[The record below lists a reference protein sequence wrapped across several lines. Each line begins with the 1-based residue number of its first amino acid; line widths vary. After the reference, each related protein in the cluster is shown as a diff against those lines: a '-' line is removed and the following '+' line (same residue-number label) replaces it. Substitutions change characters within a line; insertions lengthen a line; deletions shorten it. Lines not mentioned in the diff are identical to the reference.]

1 MKKNIL
7 YLTLAL
13 MLYGTAQATGQ
24 TRYAFNPEDYVSTD
38 NSRAQQ
44 SQFSYTASSFTVKAT
59 GQNNVAFKM
68 DESHNGEYY
77 ITGDERWFLIK
88 GSNLSTADGHTYL
101 WWINGHNN
109 QQVPQVPPSYI
120 CSYGGSQYFIWNMKC
135 INCINSGIF
144 SWFLNNTKEKI
155 TLDGRD
161 ANWKLVTAAGLT
173 ALDEN
178 GGTISDIGFY
188 SDKEINDKY
197 NGLAKYLLGNQCP
210 DGEDVTATYITNPS
224 FEADNRTL
232 QNPDVPYPTGWT
244 CSRNTTWWGVN
255 EGSGGGNPQ
264 ATDGRFIFGVWDGSK
279 DKSASIRQTISTLPK
294 GRYLLSVD
302 MHASNRSDAVRL
314 GTQHIFAGDNKGYF
328 ADQLSTAGVGDTY
341 PMQTISVV
349 FEQADDN
356 TPVSIG
362 VSTDGAPAETWFK
375 IDNFRLYRLTEETT
389 HLSVA
394 VMEVRQDVQYGTFC
408 APFEVAIPD
417 GVTAS
422 TCTGTTSGGV
432 LEMNTLSNNIPAN
445 TPVILYAENGYP
457 RTHLIGL
464 RDPNNQ
470 EDLVTTTG
478 NLLVGNVGTEAKG
491 VPAGDNYLLQKQDDK
506 VGFYKVSASGRTIGY
521 NRCYL
526 SIPSNNAR
534 PSFFFDED
542 DFTGVTTL
550 EQTEQDSPKDG
561 IYFVNGKI
569 EIVKGGMKYGINGQ
583 ILK

>member
-1 MKKNIL
+1 
-7 YLTLAL
+7 

-24 TRYAFNPEDYVSTD
+24 TQTRYAFNPRDYVSTD
-38 NSRAQQ
+38 NNRAPQDR
-44 SQFSYTASSFTVKAT
+44 FSYDDDHGYFRIAAT

-68 DESHNGEYY
+68 KESLNGEYY

-88 GSNLSTADGHTYL
+88 GSNLSTKDGDTYL

-109 QQVPQVPPSYI
+109 GQVPPSYI
-120 CSYGGSQYFIWNMKC
+120 CSYGGSQYYIWNME
-135 INCINSGIF
+135 CINSVF
-144 SWFLNNTKEKI
+144 SWFRDNTGEKI
-155 TLDGRD
+155 TLNGRD
-161 ANWKLVTAAGLT
+161 ADWKLVTAAGLT
-173 ALDEN
+173 ALDGN

-197 NGLAKYLLGNQCP
+197 NVLAKYLSVSQYP
-210 DGEDVTATYITNPS
+210 YREDVTAYITNPS

-232 QNPDVPYPTGWT
+232 TKVNPTGWT
-244 CSRNTTWWGVN
+244 VDSNTAWWGINV
-255 EGSGGGNPQ
+255 GSGGGDPQ
-264 ATDGRFIFGVWDGSK
+264 ATDGTYIFGVWDGNVG
-279 DKSASIRQTISTLPK
+279 SASISQSITLPA
-294 GRYLLSVD
+294 GNYRLTVD
-302 MHASNRSDAVRL
+302 MHASNNGGGVRV
-314 GTQHIFAGDNKGYF
+314 GGQRVFAGNNCGYF
-328 ADQLSTAGVGDTY
+328 MEQVEKNDTGDDY
-341 PMQTISVV
+341 PMQTISVD
-349 FEQADDN
+349 FSSDGN
-356 TPVSIG
+356 PINIG
-362 VSTDGAPAETWFK
+362 VATSAAPNQTWFK

-389 HLSVA
+389 PLSVA
-394 VMEVRQDVQYGTFC
+394 VMEVRQDVKYGTFC

-432 LEMNTLSNNIPAN
+432 LEMETLSNNIPAN
-445 TPVILYAENGYP
+445 TPVILYAEKGYP

-464 RDPNNQ
+464 RDPNSQ
-470 EDLVTTTG
+470 EDLVTTTD
-478 NLLVGNVGTEAKG
+478 NLLVGNVGTGAKD
-491 VPAGDNYLLQKQDDK
+491 VPAGNNYLLQKQGDK
-506 VGFYKVSASGRTIGY
+506 VGFYKVSTSGRTIGY

-526 SIPSNNAR
+526 SIPSNSNNAR

-550 EQTEQDSPKDG
+550 KQTEENSPKDG

>member
-7 YLTLAL
+7 YLALAL

-24 TRYAFNPEDYVSTD
+24 TRYAFNPSDYVSTD
-38 NSRAQQ
+38 DARAPQGK
-44 SQFSYTASSFTVKAT
+44 FSYYDGYFSIAAT
-59 GQNNVAFKM
+59 GPNNVAFKM
-68 DESHNGEYY
+68 KESLNDKYY

-88 GSNLSTADGHTYL
+88 GSNLSTEDGATYL

-109 QQVPQVPPSYI
+109 GQVPPSYI
-120 CSYGGSQYFIWNMKC
+120 CSYGGSQYYIWNME
-135 INCINSGIF
+135 CINSVF
-144 SWFLNNTKEKI
+144 SWFRDNTGEKI
-155 TLDGRD
+155 TLNGRD
-161 ANWKLVTAAGLT
+161 ADWKLVTAAGLT
-173 ALDEN
+173 ALDGN

-197 NGLAKYLLGNQCP
+197 NGLAKYLFGSQYP
-210 DGEDVTATYITNPS
+210 YREDVTATYIINPS
-224 FEADNRTL
+224 FEANGT
-232 QNPDVPYPTGWT
+232 TGWDVT
-244 CSRNTTWWGVN
+244 SPTAWWGVN
-255 EGSGGGNPQ
+255 EPSPGALGDPQ
-264 ATDGRFIFGVWDGSK
+264 PTDGTHIFGVWDGAVK
-279 DKSASIRQTISTLPK
+279 AASISQSITLPA
-294 GRYLLSVD
+294 GNYRLTVD
-302 MHASNRSDAVRL
+302 MHASNMHPSDKNDGVRV
-314 GTQHIFAGDNKGYF
+314 GHQRVFAGNNCGYF
-328 ADQLSTAGVGDTY
+328 MEQVEKNGIGDDY
-341 PMQTISVV
+341 PMQTISVD
-349 FEQADDN
+349 FSSDGN
-356 TPVSIG
+356 PINIG
-362 VSTDGAPAETWFK
+362 VATSAAPHQTWFK
-375 IDNFRLYRLTEETT
+375 IDNFRLWSLTEETT
-389 HLSVA
+389 PLSVA

-432 LEMNTLSNNIPAN
+432 LEMETLSNNIPAN

-457 RTHLIGL
+457 RTHLIG
-464 RDPNNQ
+464 RAPNSQ

-478 NLLVGNVGTEAKG
+478 NLLVGNVGTGAKD
-491 VPAGDNYLLQKQDDK
+491 VPAGNNYLLQKQDDK
-506 VGFYKVSASGRTIGY
+506 VGFYKVSVSGRTIGY

-526 SIPSNNAR
+526 SIPSSNNAR

-550 EQTEQDSPKDG
+550 EETEQDSPKDG

>member
-24 TRYAFNPEDYVSTD
+24 TQTRYAFNPRDYVSTD
-38 NSRAQQ
+38 NNRAPQDR
-44 SQFSYTASSFTVKAT
+44 FSYDDHGYFRIAAT
-59 GQNNVAFKM
+59 GKNNVAFEM
-68 DESHNGEYY
+68 DEGLYGKYY

-88 GSNLSTADGHTYL
+88 GSNLSTAGENTYL
-101 WWINGHNN
+101 WLINGGTN
-109 QQVPQVPPSYI
+109 PGEPPSYI

-135 INCINSGIF
+135 INSIF
-144 SWFLNNTKEKI
+144 SWFRDNTGEKI
-155 TLDGRD
+155 TLNG
-161 ANWKLVTAAGLT
+161 KTAAGLT

-197 NGLAKYLLGNQCP
+197 NVLAKYLSVSQYP
-210 DGEDVTATYITNPS
+210 YRVDVTADYITNPS
-224 FEADNRTL
+224 FEYDNKTL
-232 QNPDVPYPTGWT
+232 YKQRPTGWT
-244 CSRNTTWWGVN
+244 VNSETAWWGVN
-255 EGSGGGNPQ
+255 EPSPGDTGNPQ
-264 ATDGRFIFGVWDGSK
+264 ATDGRFIFGVWDGAVM
-279 DKSASIRQTISTLPK
+279 DASISQSITLPA
-294 GRYLLSVD
+294 GNYRLTVD
-302 MHASNRSDAVRL
+302 MHASNYNRVGHQRV
-314 GTQHIFAGDNKGYF
+314 FAGDNCGYF
-328 ADQLSTAGVGDTY
+328 MEQVEKNGTGDDY
-341 PMQTISVV
+341 PMQTISVD
-349 FEQADDN
+349 FSSDGIN
-356 TPVSIG
+356 PINIG
-362 VSTDGAPAETWFK
+362 VATSSVPTQTWFK
-375 IDNFRLYRLTEETT
+375 IDNFRLWRLTEETT
-389 HLSVA
+389 PLSVA

-422 TCTGTTSGGV
+422 TCTGTTGGV
-432 LEMNTLSNNIPAN
+432 LVMEPLSNNIPAN

-464 RDPNNQ
+464 RVPNIQ

-526 SIPSNNAR
+526 RILSNNAR

-542 DFTGVTTL
+542 DFTGVTAL
-550 EQTEQDSPKDG
+550 EETEQNSPKDG
-561 IYFVNGKI
+561 IYLVNGKI

>member
-1 MKKNIL
+1 
-7 YLTLAL
+7 

-24 TRYAFNPEDYVSTD
+24 TRYAFNPRDYVSTD
-38 NSRAQQ
+38 NNRAPEDR
-44 SQFSYTASSFTVKAT
+44 FSWGDDYFRIAAT
-59 GQNNVAFKM
+59 GPNNVAFKM

-88 GSNLSTADGHTYL
+88 GSNLSTEDGATYL

-109 QQVPQVPPSYI
+109 GQVPPSYI
-120 CSYGGSQYFIWNMKC
+120 CSYGGSQYYIWNME
-135 INCINSGIF
+135 CINSIF
-144 SWFLNNTKEKI
+144 SWFRDNTGEKI
-155 TLDGRD
+155 TLNGRD
-161 ANWKLVTAAGLT
+161 ADWKLVTAAGLT

-188 SDKEINDKY
+188 SDKEITDKY
-197 NGLAKYLLGNQCP
+197 NGLAKYLFGSQYP
-210 DGEDVTATYITNPS
+210 YREDVTATYITNPS
-224 FEADNRTL
+224 FEDDKRTL
-232 QNPDVPYPTGWT
+232 GNQDPTGWT
-244 CSRNTTWWGVN
+244 SSRNTTWWGVN
-255 EGSGGGNPQ
+255 VGGGGGDPQ
-264 ATDGRFIFGVWDGSK
+264 ATDGTYIFGVWDGNVG
-279 DKSASIRQTISTLPK
+279 SASISQSIMLPV
-294 GRYLLSVD
+294 GNYRLTVD
-302 MHASNRSDAVRL
+302 MHASNNNRVGR
-314 GTQHIFAGDNKGYF
+314 QRVFAGNNCGYF
-328 ADQLSTAGVGDTY
+328 MEQVEENGTADNY
-341 PMQTISVV
+341 PMQTISVD
-349 FEQADDN
+349 FSISSDD
-356 TPVSIG
+356 TPINIG
-362 VSTDGAPAETWFK
+362 VATSDAPNQTWFK
-375 IDNFRLYRLTEETT
+375 IDNFRLWRLTEETT
-389 HLSVA
+389 PLSVA

-432 LEMNTLSNNIPAN
+432 LVTETLSNNIPAN

-464 RDPNNQ
+464 HVSNSQ
-470 EDLVTTTG
+470 EDLVTTTD

-491 VPAGDNYLLQKQDDK
+491 VPAGNNYLLQKQDDK

-550 EQTEQDSPKDG
+550 KQTEENSPKDG

>member
-24 TRYAFNPEDYVSTD
+24 TRYAFNPRDYVSTD
-38 NSRAQQ
+38 NNRAPQDR
-44 SQFSYTASSFTVKAT
+44 FSYDDDHGYFRIAAT

-68 DESHNGEYY
+68 AESHNGEYY

-88 GSNLSTADGHTYL
+88 GSNLSTADGDTYL

-109 QQVPQVPPSYI
+109 GQVPPSYI
-120 CSYGGSQYFIWNMKC
+120 CSYGGSQYYIWNME
-135 INCINSGIF
+135 CINSVF
-144 SWFLNNTKEKI
+144 SWFRDNTGEKI
-155 TLDGRD
+155 TLNGRD
-161 ANWKLVTAAGLT
+161 ADWKLVTAAGLT

-197 NGLAKYLLGNQCP
+197 NVLAKYLSVSQYP
-210 DGEDVTATYITNPS
+210 YRVDVTATYITNPS
-224 FEADNRTL
+224 FEANGSTL
-232 QNPDVPYPTGWT
+232 NKVAPIGWT
-244 CSRNTTWWGVN
+244 VDSNTAWWGVN
-255 EGSGGGNPQ
+255 VGSGGGDPQ
-264 ATDGRFIFGVWDGSK
+264 ATDGTYIFGVWDGGVMP
-279 DKSASIRQTISTLPK
+279 ASISQSITLPA
-294 GRYLLSVD
+294 GNYRLTVD
-302 MHASNRSDAVRL
+302 MHASNNGSDRVGHQRV
-314 GTQHIFAGDNKGYF
+314 FAGNNCGYF
-328 ADQLSTAGVGDTY
+328 MEQVEKNGTGDNY
-341 PMQTISVV
+341 PMQTISVD
-349 FEQADDN
+349 FSSDGN
-356 TPVSIG
+356 PINIG
-362 VSTDGAPAETWFK
+362 VATSAAPNQTWFK

-389 HLSVA
+389 PLSVA
-394 VMEVRQDVQYGTFC
+394 VMEVRQDVKYGTFC

-432 LEMNTLSNNIPAN
+432 LETASLSNNIPAN

-464 RDPNNQ
+464 HVPNSQ

-491 VPAGDNYLLQKQDDK
+491 VPAGNNYLLQKQDDK
-506 VGFYKVSASGRTIGY
+506 VGFYKVSTSGRTIGY

-526 SIPSNNAR
+526 RIPSNNAR

-561 IYFVNGKI
+561 KYLIGNKIILVKNG
-569 EIVKGGMKYGINGQ
+569 VKYSANGQ
-583 ILK
+583 KLN

>member
-38 NSRAQQ
+38 NARAPQDR
-44 SQFSYTASSFTVKAT
+44 FSYGDGYFRIAAT

-68 DESHNGEYY
+68 KESLNGEYY

-109 QQVPQVPPSYI
+109 GQVPPSYI
-120 CSYGGSQYFIWNMKC
+120 CSYGGSQYYIWNME
-135 INCINSGIF
+135 CINSVF
-144 SWFLNNTKEKI
+144 NWFRDNTGETI
-155 TLDGRD
+155 TLNGRD
-161 ANWKLVTAAGLT
+161 ADWKLVTAAGLT
-173 ALDEN
+173 ALDGN

-197 NGLAKYLLGNQCP
+197 NVLAKYLSVSQYP
-210 DGEDVTATYITNPS
+210 YREDVTAYITNPS
-224 FEADNRTL
+224 FEADGSTL
-232 QNPDVPYPTGWT
+232 YKVAPIGWT
-244 CSRNTTWWGVN
+244 VVSNTAWWGINV
-255 EGSGGGNPQ
+255 GSGGGDPQ
-264 ATDGRFIFGVWDGSK
+264 ATDGTYIFGVWDGGVM
-279 DKSASIRQTISTLPK
+279 SASISQSITLPA
-294 GRYLLSVD
+294 GNYRLTVD
-302 MHASNRSDAVRL
+302 MHASNNGSDRVGR
-314 GTQHIFAGDNKGYF
+314 QRVFAGNNCGYF
-328 ADQLSTAGVGDTY
+328 MEQVEKNDTGDDY
-341 PMQTISVV
+341 PMQTISVD
-349 FEQADDN
+349 FSSDGN
-356 TPVSIG
+356 PINIG
-362 VSTDGAPAETWFK
+362 VATSAAPNQTWFK

-389 HLSVA
+389 PLSVA

-408 APFEVAIPD
+408 APFEVAIPA

-432 LEMNTLSNNIPAN
+432 LEMEALSNKIPAN

-464 RDPNNQ
+464 HVPNSQ

-491 VPAGDNYLLQKQDDK
+491 VPAGNNYLLQKQDDK

-550 EQTEQDSPKDG
+550 EETEQNSPKDG

>member
-24 TRYAFNPEDYVSTD
+24 TRYVFNPEDYISTD
-38 NSRAQQ
+38 NNRAPQDR
-44 SQFSYTASSFTVKAT
+44 FSYGDGYFKITAT

-68 DESHNGEYY
+68 DEDLYDNYY

-88 GSNLSTADGHTYL
+88 GSNLSTAGEDTHL
-101 WWINGHNN
+101 WFINGYNN
-109 QQVPQVPPSYI
+109 PGEPPSYV
-120 CSYGGSQYFIWNMKC
+120 CSYGGSQYFIWNME
-135 INCINSGIF
+135 CINSIF
-144 SWFLNNTKEKI
+144 SWFRNNTTGEKI
-155 TLDGRD
+155 TLNGGM
-161 ANWKLVTAAGLT
+161 VAGLT

-197 NGLAKYLLGNQCP
+197 NVLAKYLSVSQYP
-210 DGEDVTATYITNPS
+210 YRVDVTAIYITNPS

-232 QNPDVPYPTGWT
+232 YKEMPTGWT
-244 CSRNTTWWGVN
+244 VKSEPTETTWWGIN
-255 EGSGGGNPQ
+255 EPSSGAGGDPQ
-264 ATDGRFIFGVWDGSK
+264 PTDGKYIFGVWDGEK
-279 DKSASIRQTISTLPK
+279 KSASISQSITPPAGNYRLT
-294 GRYLLSVD
+294 VD
-302 MHASNRSDAVRL
+302 MHASNNNRVGHQRV
-314 GTQHIFAGDNKGYF
+314 FAGNNCGYF
-328 ADQLSTAGVGDTY
+328 MEQVEENGDADNY
-341 PMQTISVV
+341 PMQTISVD
-349 FEQADDN
+349 FSSDGN
-356 TPVSIG
+356 PINIG
-362 VSTDGAPAETWFK
+362 VATSSVPSQTWFK
-375 IDNFRLYRLTEETT
+375 IDNFRLYRLTAETT
-389 HLSVA
+389 PLSVA

-432 LEMNTLSNNIPAN
+432 LVTETLSSNKIPAN

-457 RTHLIGL
+457 RTHLIG
-464 RDPNNQ
+464 RAPNSQ

-478 NLLVGNVGTEAKG
+478 NLLVGNVGTGAKG

-506 VGFYKVSASGRTIGY
+506 VGFYKVSTSGRTIGY

-526 SIPSNNAR
+526 SIPSNSNNAR

-550 EQTEQDSPKDG
+550 EETEQDSPKDG
-561 IYFVNGKI
+561 KYLIGNKIILVKNG
-569 EIVKGGMKYGINGQ
+569 VKYSANGQ
-583 ILK
+583 KLN

>member
-24 TRYAFNPEDYVSTD
+24 TQTRYAFNPEDYVSTD
-38 NSRAQQ
+38 NSRAPQ
-44 SQFSYTASSFTVKAT
+44 SVFSYTASSFTVKAT

-68 DESHNGEYY
+68 HESHNGEYY

-88 GSNLSTADGHTYL
+88 GSNLSTKDGDTYL

-109 QQVPQVPPSYI
+109 GQVPPSYI
-120 CSYGGSQYFIWNMKC
+120 CSYGGSQYYIWNME
-135 INCINSGIF
+135 CINSVF
-144 SWFLNNTKEKI
+144 SWFRDNTGEKI
-155 TLDGRD
+155 TLNGRD
-161 ANWKLVTAAGLT
+161 ADWKLVTAAGLT

-197 NGLAKYLLGNQCP
+197 NGLAKYLFGSQYP
-210 DGEDVTATYITNPS
+210 YREDVTATYITNPS

-232 QNPDVPYPTGWT
+232 TQVNPTGWT
-244 CSRNTTWWGVN
+244 VDSPTTWWGVN
-255 EGSGGGNPQ
+255 VGSGGGDPQ
-264 ATDGRFIFGVWDGSK
+264 ATDGTYIFGVWDGAV
-279 DKSASIRQTISTLPK
+279 KSASISQSITLPA
-294 GRYLLSVD
+294 GNYRLTVD
-302 MHASNRSDAVRL
+302 MHASNNDRVGR
-314 GTQHIFAGDNKGYF
+314 QRVFAGNNCGYF
-328 ADQLSTAGVGDTY
+328 MEQVKENGTGDNY
-341 PMQTISVV
+341 PMQTISVD
-349 FEQADDN
+349 FSSDGN
-356 TPVSIG
+356 PINIG
-362 VSTDGAPAETWFK
+362 VATSAAPNQTWFK

-389 HLSVA
+389 PLSVA

-408 APFEVAIPD
+408 APFEVAIPA

-432 LEMNTLSNNIPAN
+432 LEMETLSNKIPAN

-464 RDPNNQ
+464 HVPNSQ

-478 NLLVGNVGTEAKG
+478 NLLVGNVGTGAKG
-491 VPAGDNYLLQKQDDK
+491 VPEGNNYLLQKQDDK

-526 SIPSNNAR
+526 RILSNNAR

-542 DFTGVTTL
+542 DFTGVTTF
-550 EQTEQDSPKDG
+550 EETEQNSPKDG

>member
-1 MKKNIL
+1 
-7 YLTLAL
+7 

-24 TRYAFNPEDYVSTD
+24 TRRYAFKPEDYISTD
-38 NSRAQQ
+38 NNRAPQDR
-44 SQFSYTASSFTVKAT
+44 FFYGDDYFRIEAT
-59 GQNNVAFKM
+59 GPNNVAFKM
-68 DESHNGEYY
+68 AESHNGEYY

-109 QQVPQVPPSYI
+109 GQVPPSYI
-120 CSYGGSQYFIWNMKC
+120 CSYGGSQYYIWNME
-135 INCINSGIF
+135 CINSINSGVF
-144 SWFLNNTKEKI
+144 SWFLDNTEEKI

-161 ANWKLVTAAGLT
+161 ADWKLVTAAGLT
-173 ALDEN
+173 ALDGN

-224 FEADNRTL
+224 FEADGSTL
-232 QNPDVPYPTGWT
+232 YKQRPTGWT
-244 CSRNTTWWGVN
+244 VNSETAWWGVN
-255 EGSGGGNPQ
+255 VGSGGGDPQ
-264 ATDGRFIFGVWDGSK
+264 ATDGTYIFGVWDGGVM
-279 DKSASIRQTISTLPK
+279 SASISQSITLPK

-302 MHASNRSDAVRL
+302 MQASNMPPSENNDGVRV
-314 GTQHIFAGDNKGYF
+314 GNQHVFAGNNCGYF
-328 ADQLSTAGVGDTY
+328 ADQHSTAGVGDTY

-349 FEQADDN
+349 FEQAVDN
-356 TPVSIG
+356 TSINIG
-362 VSTDGAPAETWFK
+362 VATSSAPHQTWFK

-422 TCTGTTSGGV
+422 TCTGTTGGV
-432 LEMNTLSNNIPAN
+432 LEMAPLSNNIPAN
-445 TPVILYAENGYP
+445 TPVILYAKNGYP

-464 RDPNNQ
+464 HVPNSQ
-470 EDLVTTTG
+470 DDLVTTTG
-478 NLLVGNVGTEAKG
+478 NLLVGNVGTGAKD

-506 VGFYKVSASGRTIGY
+506 VGFYKVSTSGRTIGY

-526 SIPSNNAR
+526 SILSNNNAR

-550 EQTEQDSPKDG
+550 EETEQDSPKDG

>member
-1 MKKNIL
+1 MN
-7 YLTLAL
+7 
-13 MLYGTAQATGQ
+13 
-24 TRYAFNPEDYVSTD
+24 
-38 NSRAQQ
+38 
-44 SQFSYTASSFTVKAT
+44 
-59 GQNNVAFKM
+59 
-68 DESHNGEYY
+68 
-77 ITGDERWFLIK
+77 
-88 GSNLSTADGHTYL
+88 
-101 WWINGHNN
+101 
-109 QQVPQVPPSYI
+109 
-120 CSYGGSQYFIWNMKC
+120 
-135 INCINSGIF
+135 
-144 SWFLNNTKEKI
+144 
-155 TLDGRD
+155 GRD

-173 ALDEN
+173 ALDGN

-197 NGLAKYLLGNQCP
+197 NVLAKYLSVSQYP
-210 DGEDVTATYITNPS
+210 YRVDVTATYITNPS

-232 QNPDVPYPTGWT
+232 TQVNPTGWT
-244 CSRNTTWWGVN
+244 VDSNTAWWGVN
-255 EGSGGGNPQ
+255 VGSGGGDPQ
-264 ATDGRFIFGVWDGSK
+264 ATDGTYIFGVWDGGVK
-279 DKSASIRQTISTLPK
+279 DASIWQSITPPAGNYRLT
-294 GRYLLSVD
+294 VD
-302 MHASNRSDAVRL
+302 MHASNNDRVGR
-314 GTQHIFAGDNKGYF
+314 QRVFAGNNCGYF
-328 ADQLSTAGVGDTY
+328 MEQVEENGTGDNY
-341 PMQTISVV
+341 PMQTISVD
-349 FEQADDN
+349 FSSDGNSID
-356 TPVSIG
+356 IG
-362 VSTDGAPAETWFK
+362 VATSDAPNQTWFK

-422 TCTGTTSGGV
+422 TCTGTTGGV
-432 LEMNTLSNNIPAN
+432 LEMAPLSNNIPAN
-445 TPVILYAENGYP
+445 TPVILYAKNGYP

-464 RDPNNQ
+464 HVPNSQ
-470 EDLVTTTG
+470 DDLVTTTG
-478 NLLVGNVGTEAKG
+478 NLLVGNVGTGAKD

-550 EQTEQDSPKDG
+550 EETEQDSPKDG

>member
-24 TRYAFNPEDYVSTD
+24 TQTRYAFNPSDYVSTD
-38 NSRAQQ
+38 DTKAPQ
-44 SQFSYTASSFTVKAT
+44 SVFSYTASSFTVKAT
-59 GQNNVAFKM
+59 GQNHVAFKM
-68 DESHNGEYY
+68 AEKHNGEYY

-88 GSNLSTADGHTYL
+88 GSNLKTEDGDTYL

-109 QQVPQVPPSYI
+109 NGQQVPPSYI
-120 CSYGGSQYFIWNMKC
+120 CSYGGSQYFIWNMEC
-135 INCINSGIF
+135 INCINCGVF
-144 SWFLNNTKEKI
+144 SWFLNNTDEKI
-155 TLDGRD
+155 TLDGCVD
-161 ANWKLVTAAGLT
+161 PSWMLLTAAGLT

-210 DGEDVTATYITNPS
+210 DGEDVTADYIINPS
-224 FEADNRTL
+224 FEANGGAT
-232 QNPDVPYPTGWT
+232 TGWT
-244 CSRNTTWWGVN
+244 VNSETAWWGVN
-255 EGSGGGNPQ
+255 VGGGGGDPQ
-264 ATDGRFIFGVWDGSK
+264 ATDGTHIFGVWDGGV
-279 DKSASIRQTISTLPK
+279 KSASISQTISTLPK

-302 MHASNRSDAVRL
+302 MHASNRSNAVRQ

-349 FEQADDN
+349 FEQAADN

-408 APFEVAIPD
+408 APFEVAIPA

-422 TCTGTTSGGV
+422 TCTGTTGGV
-432 LEMNTLSNNIPAN
+432 LEMAPLSNNIPAN

-464 RDPNNQ
+464 RVPNIQ

-478 NLLVGNVGTEAKG
+478 NLLVGNVGTGAKG
-491 VPAGDNYLLQKQDDK
+491 VPEGNNYLLQKQDDK

-526 SIPSNNAR
+526 RILSNNAR

-542 DFTGVTTL
+542 DFTGVTAL
-550 EQTEQDSPKDG
+550 EETEQNSPKDG
-561 IYFVNGKI
+561 IYLVNGKI

>member
-24 TRYAFNPEDYVSTD
+24 TRYSFNPEDYVSTD
-38 NSRAQQ
+38 NARAPQ
-44 SQFSYTASSFTVKAT
+44 ASFFYGDDYFRIEAT
-59 GQNNVAFKM
+59 GPNNVAFKM
-68 DESHNGEYY
+68 KESLNGKYY

-88 GSNLSTADGHTYL
+88 GSNLSTEDGATYL

-109 QQVPQVPPSYI
+109 HGQVPPSYI
-120 CSYGGSQYFIWNMKC
+120 CSYGGSQYYIWNMKC
-135 INCINSGIF
+135 INCINSGVF
-144 SWFLNNTKEKI
+144 SWFLDNTEEKI
-155 TLDGRD
+155 TLDGCVD
-161 ANWKLVTAAGLT
+161 PSWMLVTAAGLT

-224 FEADNRTL
+224 FEVNGT
-232 QNPDVPYPTGWT
+232 TGWT
-244 CSRNTTWWGVN
+244 VNSETYWWGVN
-255 EGSGGGNPQ
+255 EPSPGDTGNPQ
-264 ATDGRFIFGVWDGSK
+264 ATDGTHIFGVWDGGVM
-279 DKSASIRQTISTLPK
+279 SASISQTISGLPK

-302 MHASNRSDAVRL
+302 MQASNNDRVRV
-314 GTQHIFAGDNKGYF
+314 GHQRVFAGNNRGYF
-328 ADQLSTAGVGDTY
+328 ADQHSTAGVGDTY

-349 FEQADDN
+349 FEQAVDN
-356 TPVSIG
+356 ADINIG
-362 VSTDGAPAETWFK
+362 VETSDGPNQTWFK

-394 VMEVRQDVQYGTFC
+394 VMEVRQDVKYGTFC

-432 LEMNTLSNNIPAN
+432 LEMEPLSNNIPAN

-464 RDPNNQ
+464 RNSQ

-526 SIPSNNAR
+526 SIPSNSNNAR
-534 PSFFFDED
+534 PSFFFDEN

-550 EQTEQDSPKDG
+550 EETEQDSPKDG

>member
-38 NSRAQQ
+38 NDKAPQDCFYYGDGYFRIA
-44 SQFSYTASSFTVKAT
+44 AT
-59 GQNNVAFKM
+59 GKNHVAFKM
-68 DESHNGEYY
+68 AEKHNGEYY

-88 GSNLSTADGHTYL
+88 GSNLSTADGDTYL

-109 QQVPQVPPSYI
+109 GGQQVPPSYI
-120 CSYGGSQYFIWNMKC
+120 CSYGGSQYYIWNME
-135 INCINSGIF
+135 CINSVF
-144 SWFLNNTKEKI
+144 SWFRDNTGEKI
-155 TLDGRD
+155 ILNGRD
-161 ANWKLVTAAGLT
+161 ADWKLVTAAGLT
-173 ALDEN
+173 ALDGS

-188 SDKEINDKY
+188 SDKEISDKY
-197 NGLAKYLLGNQCP
+197 NVLAKYLSVSQYP
-210 DGEDVTATYITNPS
+210 YRVDVTADYITNPS
-224 FEADNRTL
+224 FEANGGTT
-232 QNPDVPYPTGWT
+232 TGWT
-244 CSRNTTWWGVN
+244 LECETTWKGVN
-255 EGSGGGNPQ
+255 EPSPGAGGDPQ
-264 ATDGRFIFGVWDGSK
+264 PTDGTHIFGVWDGGK
-279 DKSASIRQTISTLPK
+279 MSASISQSITPPAGNYRLT
-294 GRYLLSVD
+294 VD
-302 MHASNRSDAVRL
+302 MHASDNGGVRA
-314 GTQHIFAGDNKGYF
+314 GGQRVFAGNNCGYF
-328 ADQLSTAGVGDTY
+328 AEQVEKNGTADNY
-341 PMQTISVV
+341 PMQTISVD
-349 FEQADDN
+349 FSSDGN
-356 TPVSIG
+356 PINIG
-362 VSTDGAPAETWFK
+362 VATSEVPNANETWFK
-375 IDNFRLYRLTEETT
+375 IDNFRLYQLTEETT
-389 HLSVA
+389 PLSVA

-422 TCTGTTSGGV
+422 TCTGTTGGV
-432 LEMNTLSNNIPAN
+432 LEMAPLSNNIPAN

-457 RTHLIGL
+457 RTQLVGL
-464 RDPNNQ
+464 HNPNSQ
-470 EDLVTTTG
+470 EDLVTTPG
-478 NLLVGNVGTEAKG
+478 NLLVGNVGTGAKG

-506 VGFYKVSASGRTIGY
+506 VGFYKVNTSGRTIGY

>member
-1 MKKNIL
+1 
-7 YLTLAL
+7 

-24 TRYAFNPEDYVSTD
+24 TRYAFNPRDYVSTD
-38 NSRAQQ
+38 NNKAPQDLFFYGDDYFRIE
-44 SQFSYTASSFTVKAT
+44 AT
-59 GQNNVAFKM
+59 GQNHVAFKM
-68 DESHNGEYY
+68 KESLNGEYY

-88 GSNLSTADGHTYL
+88 GSNLSTEDGATYL

-109 QQVPQVPPSYI
+109 NGQQVPPSYI
-120 CSYGGSQYFIWNMKC
+120 CSYGGSQYYIWNMKC

-144 SWFLNNTKEKI
+144 SWFLNNTEEKI
-155 TLDGRD
+155 TLNGRD
-161 ANWKLVTAAGLT
+161 ADWKLVTAAGLT

-210 DGEDVTATYITNPS
+210 DGEDVTADYITNPS
-224 FEADNRTL
+224 FEVNGT
-232 QNPDVPYPTGWT
+232 TGWT
-244 CSRNTTWWGVN
+244 VNSPTTWWGVN
-255 EGSGGGNPQ
+255 VGGGGGDPQ
-264 ATDGRFIFGVWDGSK
+264 ATDGTHIFGVWDN
-279 DKSASIRQTISTLPK
+279 DVKSASISQTISTLPK

-302 MHASNRSDAVRL
+302 MHVSNRSNAVRQ

-328 ADQLSTAGVGDTY
+328 ADQHSTAGVGDTY

-349 FEQADDN
+349 FEQAADN

-394 VMEVRQDVQYGTFC
+394 VMEVRQDVKYGTFC

-432 LEMNTLSNNIPAN
+432 LEMETLSNNIPAN
-445 TPVILYAENGYP
+445 TPVILYAEKGYP

-464 RDPNNQ
+464 RDPNSQ

-491 VPAGDNYLLQKQDDK
+491 VPAGNNYLLQKQDDK

-550 EQTEQDSPKDG
+550 KQTEENSPKDG

>member
-1 MKKNIL
+1 
-7 YLTLAL
+7 

-24 TRYAFNPEDYVSTD
+24 TRYAFNPEDYISTD
-38 NSRAQQ
+38 INRAPQDR
-44 SQFSYTASSFTVKAT
+44 FSYGDDYFRIAAT
-59 GQNNVAFKM
+59 GPNNVAFKM
-68 DESHNGEYY
+68 KESLNGEYY

-88 GSNLSTADGHTYL
+88 GSNLSTEDGATYL

-109 QQVPQVPPSYI
+109 GQVPPSYI
-120 CSYGGSQYFIWNMKC
+120 CSYGGSQYYIWNME
-135 INCINSGIF
+135 CINSINSRVF
-144 SWFLNNTKEKI
+144 RWFLDNTEEKI
-155 TLDGRD
+155 ILNGRD
-161 ANWKLVTAAGLT
+161 ADWKFVTAAGLT

-224 FEADNRTL
+224 FEANGRTL
-232 QNPDVPYPTGWT
+232 NREAPTGFGWT
-244 CSRNTTWWGVN
+244 VKSEPAETAWWGVN
-255 EGSGGGNPQ
+255 EPSPGAGGDPQ
-264 ATDGRFIFGVWDGSK
+264 PTHGRYIFGVWDGGVM
-279 DKSASIRQTISTLPK
+279 SASISQTISGLPK

-302 MHASNRSDAVRL
+302 MQASNMPPSQDNDGVRL
-314 GTQHIFAGDNKGYF
+314 GKQHIFAGEKKGYF
-328 ADQLSTAGVGDTY
+328 ADQHSTAGVGDAY

-349 FEQADDN
+349 FEQAVDN
-356 TPVSIG
+356 TDINIG
-362 VSTDGAPAETWFK
+362 VATSDAPNQTWFK
-375 IDNFRLYRLTEETT
+375 IDNFRLYRLTAETT
-389 HLSVA
+389 PLSVA

-422 TCTGTTSGGV
+422 TCTGTTGGV
-432 LEMNTLSNNIPAN
+432 LEMETLSNNIPAN

-464 RDPNNQ
+464 RNSQ

-478 NLLVGNVGTEAKG
+478 NLLVGNVGTGAKD
-491 VPAGDNYLLQKQDDK
+491 VPAGNNYLLQKQDDK
-506 VGFYKVSASGRTIGY
+506 VGFYKVSTSGRTIGY

-526 SIPSNNAR
+526 SIPSNSNNAR

-550 EQTEQDSPKDG
+550 KQTEQDSPKDG
-561 IYFVNGKI
+561 KYLIGNKIILVKNG
-569 EIVKGGMKYGINGQ
+569 VKYSANGQ
-583 ILK
+583 KLN

>member
-1 MKKNIL
+1 MMKKNRFWAVAVMF
-7 YLTLAL
+7 TLCL
-13 MLYGTAQATGQ
+13 VQVTAQSV
-24 TRYAFNPEDYVSTD
+24 RYAFTPTDYTSTD
-38 NSRAQQ
+38 NSRAPQ
-44 SQFSYTASSFTVKAT
+44 SVFSYAASSFTVKAT

-68 DESHNGEYY
+68 HESHNGEYY

-88 GSNLSTADGHTYL
+88 GSNLSTKDGDTYL

-109 QQVPQVPPSYI
+109 GQVPPSYI
-120 CSYGGSQYFIWNMKC
+120 CSYGGSQYYIWNME
-135 INCINSGIF
+135 CINSVF
-144 SWFLNNTKEKI
+144 SWFRDNTGEKI
-155 TLDGRD
+155 TLNGRD
-161 ANWKLVTAAGLT
+161 ADWKLVTAAGLT

-197 NGLAKYLLGNQCP
+197 NGLAKYLFGSQYP
-210 DGEDVTATYITNPS
+210 YREDVTATYITNPS

-232 QNPDVPYPTGWT
+232 TQVNPTGWT
-244 CSRNTTWWGVN
+244 VDSPTTWWGVN
-255 EGSGGGNPQ
+255 VGSGGGDPQ
-264 ATDGRFIFGVWDGSK
+264 ATDGTYIFGVWDGGV
-279 DKSASIRQTISTLPK
+279 KSASISQSITPPVGNYRLT
-294 GRYLLSVD
+294 VD
-302 MHASNRSDAVRL
+302 MHASNNDRVGR
-314 GTQHIFAGDNKGYF
+314 QRVFAGNNCGYF
-328 ADQLSTAGVGDTY
+328 MEQVKENGTGDNY
-341 PMQTISVV
+341 PMQTISVD
-349 FEQADDN
+349 FSSDGN
-356 TPVSIG
+356 PINIG
-362 VSTDGAPAETWFK
+362 VATSAAPNQTWFK

-389 HLSVA
+389 PLSVA

-432 LEMNTLSNNIPAN
+432 LEMEALSNNIPAN

-457 RTHLIGL
+457 RTQLVGL
-464 RDPNNQ
+464 HVPNSQ

-478 NLLVGNVGTEAKG
+478 NLLVGNVGTGAKD

-534 PSFFFDED
+534 PSFFFED
-542 DFTGVTTL
+542 DFTGVTAL
-550 EQTEQDSPKDG
+550 EETEQNSPKDG
-561 IYFVNGKI
+561 IYLVNGKI

>member
-24 TRYAFNPEDYVSTD
+24 TRYAFKPEDYVSTD
-38 NSRAQQ
+38 NSRAPQ
-44 SQFSYTASSFTVKAT
+44 SVFSYTASSFTVKAT

-68 DESHNGEYY
+68 HESHNDEYY

-88 GSNLSTADGHTYL
+88 GSNLSTKDGDTYL

-109 QQVPQVPPSYI
+109 GQVPPSYI
-120 CSYGGSQYFIWNMKC
+120 CSYGGSKYYIWNME
-135 INCINSGIF
+135 CINSVF
-144 SWFLNNTKEKI
+144 NWFRDNTGEKI
-155 TLDGRD
+155 TLNGRD
-161 ANWKLVTAAGLT
+161 ADWKLVTAAGLT
-173 ALDEN
+173 ALDGN

-197 NGLAKYLLGNQCP
+197 NVLAKYLSVSQYP
-210 DGEDVTATYITNPS
+210 YRVDVTATYIKNPS
-224 FEADNRTL
+224 FEANGTE
-232 QNPDVPYPTGWT
+232 NWT
-244 CSRNTTWWGVN
+244 VESPTTWWGVN
-255 EGSGGGNPQ
+255 EPSPGALGDPQ
-264 ATDGRFIFGVWDGSK
+264 PTDGTHIFGVWDGGV
-279 DKSASIRQTISTLPK
+279 KSARISQSITPPAGNYRLT
-294 GRYLLSVD
+294 VD
-302 MHASNRSDAVRL
+302 MHASNNGSNRVGR
-314 GTQHIFAGDNKGYF
+314 QRVFAGNNCGYF
-328 ADQLSTAGVGDTY
+328 LEQVKENGTGDNY
-341 PMQTISVV
+341 PMQTISVD
-349 FEQADDN
+349 FSSDGNPID
-356 TPVSIG
+356 IG
-362 VSTDGAPAETWFK
+362 VATSAAPNQTWFK

-389 HLSVA
+389 PLSVA

-408 APFEVAIPD
+408 APFEVAIPA

-432 LEMNTLSNNIPAN
+432 LEMEALSNKIPAN

-464 RDPNNQ
+464 HVPNSQ

-491 VPAGDNYLLQKQDDK
+491 VPAGNNYLLQKQDDK
-506 VGFYKVSASGRTIGY
+506 VGFYKVSVSGRTIGY

-550 EQTEQDSPKDG
+550 EETEQDSPKDG